1 MKKLLIFCPGC
12 GSIMTL
18 KEKRNRLGVY
28 TCRRCGGVKKIKTR
42 AIEKRESVNYVAP
55 PVPL

>member
-1 MKKLLIFCPGC
+1 MLLIFCSAC

-18 KEKRNRLGVY
+18 KEKKEKMGIY
-28 TCRRCGGVKKIKTR
+28 RCTRCNMIKKVKV
-42 AIEKRESVNYVAP
+42 ALIEKKEAIKYVAP